1 MSTTQSLPF
10 PSLNDYMEYLY
21 IYVCVHRGMN
31 VCMNVKQLKRILINE
46 KMLDEKKK
54 MSIVMIVHSLVFN
67 FYFLVC
73 IL

>member
-54 MSIVMIVHSLVFN
+54 
-67 FYFLVC
+67 
-73 IL
+73 